1 MPIISLNTTQDFF
14 GREKEIREIKEAL
27 NDPGFVVVTGKM
39 GSGKTAIL
47 RRIHEENPNR
57 TTFIDMRCTDVRKT
71 HEGIPDFRRI
81 TVLARTVEWNVL
93 LDGAPPEKSAFTDA
107 WKMSQMHNMRCAVA
121 VRYSEGLIRD
131 IQEELPLMSVVEV
144 PPLTERDTERYI
156 RLKAP
161 GFRAVRSGIEY
172 IHEVTGGMPLFIDS
186 FLNVLS
192 DGVIYGPA
200 LLEENFNA
208 KFQQIAFPWIA
219 ELNRLTRGEKDILS
233 LLKEGPLGGDEI
245 PASSRELEEL
255 ELRGLIELHGDE
267 WSLGSE
273 LLRRVIVELENQTGC
288 I

>member
-1 MPIISLNTTQDFF
+1 MPIIHLNRTKDFF
-14 GREKEIREIKEAL
+14 GREKELRDIKEAL

-39 GSGKTAIL
+39 GSGKTTIL
-47 RRIHEENPNR
+47 RRLQEENPSR
-57 TTFIDMRCTDVRKT
+57 TTFIDMRCADIRRA

-93 LDGAPPEKSAFTDA
+93 LDSVPPEKSAFTDA
-107 WKMSQMHNMRCAVA
+107 WKMAQMHCMRCALA
-121 VRYSEGLIRD
+121 ARYSGRLMRD
-131 IQEELPLMSVVEV
+131 IQEELPQVTVVEV
-144 PPLTERDTERYI
+144 PPLTEKDTERYI

-161 GFRAVRSGIEY
+161 GFRAVRAGIEY
-172 IHEVTGGMPLFIDS
+172 LHEVTEGLPLFIDT

-192 DGVIYGPA
+192 DGIIYGPA
-200 LLEENFNA
+200 LLEENFRA

-219 ELNRLTRGEKDILS
+219 ELNRLTRREKNILS
-233 LLKEGPLGGDEI
+233 LLNDGPLVGDEI
-245 PASSRELEEL
+245 PASSSELEEL

-273 LLRRVIVELENQTGC
+273 LLRRVIIELENQRGC

>member
-1 MPIISLNTTQDFF
+1 MPIIHLNRTKDFF
-14 GREKEIREIKEAL
+14 GREKELRDIKEAL

-39 GSGKTAIL
+39 GSGKTTIL
-47 RRIHEENPNR
+47 RRLQEENPSR
-57 TTFIDMRCTDVRKT
+57 TTFIDMRCADIRRA

-93 LDGAPPEKSAFTDA
+93 LDSVPPEKSAFTDA
-107 WKMSQMHNMRCAVA
+107 WKMAQMHCMRCALA
-121 VRYSEGLIRD
+121 ARYSGRLMRD
-131 IQEELPLMSVVEV
+131 IQEELPQVTVVEV
-144 PPLTERDTERYI
+144 PPLTEKDTERYI

-161 GFRAVRSGIEY
+161 GFRAVRAGIEY
-172 IHEVTGGMPLFIDS
+172 LHEVTEGLPLFIDT

-192 DGVIYGPA
+192 DGIIYGPA
-200 LLEENFNA
+200 LLEENFRA

-219 ELNRLTRGEKDILS
+219 ELNRLTRREKNILS
-233 LLKEGPLGGDEI
+233 LLNDGPLVGDEI
-245 PASSRELEEL
+245 PASSGEREEL

>member
-1 MPIISLNTTQDFF
+1 MPIISLNRTKDFF
-14 GREKEIREIKEAL
+14 GREKEIRRINEAL

-47 RRIHEENPNR
+47 RRIQEENSNR
-57 TTFIDMRCTDVRKT
+57 TTFIDMRCTDIRRS

-81 TVLARTVEWNVL
+81 TVLARTMEWNIL
-93 LDGAPPEKSAFTDA
+93 LDSMPPEKSSITDA
-107 WKMSQMHNMRCAVA
+107 WKMSQMHCMRCAVA
-121 VRYSEGLIRD
+121 VRYSAGLIRD
-131 IQEELPLMSVVEV
+131 IQKELPRAAVVEV

-156 RLKAP
+156 RFRAP
-161 GFRAVRSGIEY
+161 AVRAVRAGIEY

-192 DGVIYGPA
+192 DGIIYGPA
-200 LLEENFNA
+200 LLEENFKA

-219 ELNRLTRGEKDILS
+219 ELNRLTLREKNILS
-233 LLKEGPLGGDEI
+233 LLKDGPLGGDEI
-245 PASSRELEEL
+245 PASSSELEEL
-255 ELRGLIELHGDE
+255 ELRGLIELHGNR
-267 WSLGSE
+267 WSLGSD

>member
-1 MPIISLNTTQDFF
+1 MPIISLNRTNDFF
-14 GREKEIREIKEAL
+14 GREKEIRRINEAL

-47 RRIHEENPNR
+47 RRIQEENSTR
-57 TTFIDMRCTDVRKT
+57 TTFIDMRCTDIRRT

-93 LDGAPPEKSAFTDA
+93 LDSMPPEKSSIIDA
-107 WKMSQMHNMRCAVA
+107 WKMSQLHCMRCAVA

-131 IQEELPLMSVVEV
+131 IQEELPGAAVVEV

-156 RLKAP
+156 SLKAP
-161 GFRAVRSGIEY
+161 GFRAVRAGIEY
-172 IHEVTGGMPLFIDS
+172 IHEVTDGMPLFIDS

-192 DGVIYGPA
+192 DGIIYGPV
-200 LLEENFNA
+200 LLEENFKA

-219 ELNRLTRGEKDILS
+219 ELNSLTLREKNILS

-245 PASSRELEEL
+245 PAGSSELEEL
-255 ELRGLIELHGDE
+255 ELRGLIELQGDK
-267 WSLGSE
+267 WNLGSE